1 MRNIKTFENFEPI
14 DSEVSE
20 IMDILANLYEV
31 KLYDVLGKKVKGVV
45 IDDKIN
51 YIDSGFTSKKTA
63 VNRIYWEVID
73 RLGEYKDSSIRK
85 AIKNFLNK

>member
-1 MRNIKTFENFEPI
+1 MKNLKTFENFEPI

-20 IMDILANLYEV
+20 IMDVLSNLYEV
-31 KLYDVLGKKVKGVV
+31 KLYDVLGKKVKGVM

-51 YIDSGFTSKKTA
+51 YIDSGFTSKKAT
-63 VNRIYWEVID
+63 VNRMYWEVVD

>member
-1 MRNIKTFENFEPI
+1 MRNLKTFENFEPI

-31 KLYDVLGKKVKGVV
+31 KLYDVLGKKVKGVM

-51 YIDSGFTSKKTA
+51 YIDGTFSSKKVA
-63 VNRIYWEVID
+63 VNRMYLEVID
-73 RLGEYKDSSIRK
+73 SLSGYKESSIRK
-85 AIKNFLNK
+85 AIKNFLSK